1 MKIKP
6 QPKHIGHNENSPE
19 EHILL
24 QISELKSIEISNY
37 WVIDPPYIFGK
48 MKIVQACDLRHYLG

>member
-37 WVIDPPYIFGK
+37 
-48 MKIVQACDLRHYLG
+48 